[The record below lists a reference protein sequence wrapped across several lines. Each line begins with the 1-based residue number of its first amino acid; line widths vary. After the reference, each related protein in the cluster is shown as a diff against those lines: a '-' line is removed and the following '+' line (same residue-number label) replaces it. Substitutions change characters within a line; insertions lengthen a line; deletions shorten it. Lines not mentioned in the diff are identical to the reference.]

1 MKKHPLL
8 KAAAAAGAAVL
19 GAAYGVYR
27 VGFYNKPTTAGTL
40 PGGHANPRVLP
51 QGDGPR
57 CRCAGARP
65 V

>member
-27 VGFYNKPTTAGTL
+27 VGFL
-40 PGGHANPRVLP
+40 
-51 QGDGPR
+51 Q
-57 CRCAGARP
+57 
-65 V
+65 